1 MSYVEKNLGANE
13 QLVKKADKNGLFL
26 IGVWLKGILFCWLL
40 LIPLIKAII
49 TTIKFTKV
57 ELAITNK
64 RVIGKIGVLNTSSL
78 DSPLNKIQN
87 VAEKQKFW
95 GKIFN
100 YSTITI
106 TTAAGS
112 YTYDCIKNGAQFK
125 NAIMAQI
132 EQYEEDRIKQ
142 QASEMAAAMASA
154 MKAPAENN

>member
-13 QLVKKADKNGLFL
+13 ELVKSADKNGLFL
-26 IGVWLKGILFCWLL
+26 IVVWIKGILFFWLL
-40 LIPLIKAII
+40 LIPLIKAIV
-49 TTIKFTKV
+49 TTIKFSKI

-64 RVIGKIGVLNTSSL
+64 RVIGKVGVLNTSSL

-87 VAEKQKFW
+87 VSEKQKFW

-100 YSTITI
+100 YSTIVV

-112 YTYDCIKNGAQFK
+112 YTYDCIKNGVQFK
-125 NAIMAQI
+125 NAVMAQI

-142 QASEMAAAMASA
+142 QAAEMASA
-154 MKAPAENN
+154 MTSAMNAKAEN